1 MSEINLE
8 QVHEKR
14 QLWSTTRAVM
24 EAGNFKHKPSGKKSK
39 SRWPLFVRI
48 LRYFKFLFKITGLYR
63 QGYKNTFSFSVHEHH
78 VYFDNLPEAFDGYR
92 ILYMSDLHL
101 DTIPGYEQAIID
113 RIKDL
118 NADLCLLGGDY
129 RMSSSGSLK
138 TIIGPMKK
146 IAAVI
151 KASDGAYA
159 VLGNHDTGLM
169 AEKEDE
175 IGISLLLNEHVEI
188 TRGDQ
193 KITITGTDDPFR
205 YYTDQALYAL
215 ENSAQGFKI
224 ALIHTSELSEQAA
237 ENGYDF
243 YMCGHT
249 HGGQICLPGGQ
260 PLVTHQNEG
269 REFIRGF
276 WEVNG
281 MKGYTTS
288 GAGVSGLPVRFFCPG
303 EVVLF
308 HLGKK

>member
-1 MSEINLE
+1 MSEPSI
-8 QVHEKR
+8 QRDAEKR
-14 QLWSTTRAVM
+14 RLWSTARAVI
-24 EAGNFKHKPSGKKSK
+24 EAENFKHKPSGKKSK

-63 QGYKNTFSFSVHEHH
+63 RGYKNTFSFSVREHT

-92 ILYMSDLHL
+92 ILYMADLHL
-101 DTIPGYEQAIID
+101 DTIPGFEQAIID
-113 RIKDL
+113 RIKNL
-118 NADLCLLGGDY
+118 KYELCLLGGDY
-129 RMSSSGSLK
+129 RMSNSGSFKNILA
-138 TIIGPMKK
+138 PMEK
-146 IAAVI
+146 IASVI
-151 KASDGAYA
+151 NAPDGAYA
-159 VLGNHDTGLM
+159 VLGNHDTVLM
-169 AEKEDE
+169 ADREDE
-175 IGISLLLNEHVEI
+175 LGINLLLNEHLEI
-188 TRGDQ
+188 KRQEQ

-215 ENSAQGFKI
+215 ENSGQGFKI
-224 ALIHTSELSEQAA
+224 ALIHTSELSGQAA
-237 ENGYDF
+237 ENGYNF
-243 YMCGHT
+243 YLCGHT

-269 REFIRGF
+269 REFIRDF

-308 HLGKK
+308 HLRKK